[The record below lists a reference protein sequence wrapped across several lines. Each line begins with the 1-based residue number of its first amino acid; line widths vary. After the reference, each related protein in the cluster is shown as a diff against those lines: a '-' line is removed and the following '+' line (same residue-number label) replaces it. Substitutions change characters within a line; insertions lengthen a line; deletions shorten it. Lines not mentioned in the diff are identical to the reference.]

1 MSKKNRDEEKVIMR
15 HILELRLKK
24 RFFSFMDFRG
34 RMVEFMTNE
43 LGSNQIKL
51 LNNGSRF
58 DMADDKLE
66 NLYFFSLENL
76 GFQSELKSSFD
87 DFSASVKKLIDALKK
102 FTDYKIDD
110 GFVRIGTKSIIL
122 YHRRFDNSQSIKD
135 AYKILLV
142 NNTTKLSELTKS
154 SIIDTAH
161 IFDLKLEKSKANVLT
176 GPVTK
181 DEALAKFFEGKI
193 KEEYDKRFSKDNG
206 MLLAIDVSGDNPSII
221 KNYDDLE
228 KQINTQIDDIKV
240 VFDGFKGLFD
250 NTQQ

>member
-1 MSKKNRDEEKVIMR
+1 MNKKNRGEEKIIMR

-24 RFFSFMDFRG
+24 RLFSFMDFRG

-58 DMADDKLE
+58 DTADDKLE

-76 GFQSELKSSFD
+76 GFQSELKTSFD
-87 DFSASVKKLIDALKK
+87 DFSASVKKFVNALKK
-102 FTDYKIDD
+102 FTDYKIDE

-122 YHRRFDNSQSIKD
+122 YHRKFDNVQSIKD
-135 AYKILLV
+135 AYKTLLV
-142 NNTTKLSELTKS
+142 NNTTRLSELTKS
-154 SIIDTAH
+154 SIIDTAYT
-161 IFDLKLEKSKANVLT
+161 FDLKLVKSKANVLT

-181 DEALAKFFEGKI
+181 DEALGRFFDGKI
-193 KEEYDKRFSKDNG
+193 REEYDKRFSKDNG
-206 MLLAIDVSGDNPSII
+206 MLLAIDISGDNPLIV

-228 KQINTQIDDIKV
+228 KQVNNQIGDIKT